1 MKLVIAYIKPE
12 KLEDVKMELNSR
24 EVFRMSVTKAKGCG
38 ETKGYVESYRGV
50 KKDVYLLPKL
60 RLEIAVNDDFVDT
73 VVEGIIKAARTGKIG
88 DGKIFILPLEEC
100 IRIRTG
106 ERGPDAVG
114 GWSRYS
120 SKHAPN
126 RDGWRADDQK
136 TDKAGGAH

>member
-12 KLEDVKMELNSR
+12 KLEDVKRELDSR

-120 SKHAPN
+120 SKNAPN

-136 TDKAGGAH
+136 TDKAGGS

>member
-1 MKLVIAYIKPE
+1 MRLIIAYIKPE
-12 KLEDVKMELNSR
+12 KLDDVKRELDSR

-50 KKDVYLLPKL
+50 RKDVYLLPKL

-73 VVEGIIKAARTGKIG
+73 VVEGIIKSARTGKIG

-106 ERGPDAVG
+106 ERGPDAIG
-114 GWSRYS
+114 GWSRYL
-120 SKHAPN
+120 SKLAPKQ
-126 RDGWRADDQK
+126 DTWRSEEQK
-136 TDKAGGAH
+136 DSRTGGT

>member
-126 RDGWRADDQK
+126 REGWKAEVQK
-136 TDKAGGAH
+136 TEAGGSQ